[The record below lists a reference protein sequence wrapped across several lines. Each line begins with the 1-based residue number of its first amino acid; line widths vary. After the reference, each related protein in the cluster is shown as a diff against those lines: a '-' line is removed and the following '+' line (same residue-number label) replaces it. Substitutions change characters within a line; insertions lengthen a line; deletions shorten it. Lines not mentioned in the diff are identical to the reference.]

1 MKQVVNKEE
10 DHVLLNVTGQKKGAV
25 GLEQGSLPPESTPE
39 INMLSVQRDDS
50 FSMITSVA
58 VFVLMGGR
66 VGGQDLA
73 GSHDHESSQ
82 KLGLMIQLLESS
94 SVPGSAAI
102 GCET

>member
-1 MKQVVNKEE
+1 MPCSMSQ
-10 DHVLLNVTGQKKGAV
+10 GQKKGAV
-25 GLEQGSLPPESTPE
+25 GLEQESRPESTPE

-50 FSMITSVA
+50 FSMITSVV

-73 GSHDHESSQ
+73 GSHNHEGSQ
-82 KLGLMIQLLESS
+82 KLGLMIQLLKSS

>member
-1 MKQVVNKEE
+1 MSCSMSQ
-10 DHVLLNVTGQKKGAV
+10 GQKKGAM

-39 INMLSVQRDDS
+39 ISAQRDNS
-50 FSMITSVA
+50 FSMITSVV

-82 KLGLMIQLLESS
+82 KLGLMIQLLESY